1 MSRALFGHVT
11 CLALLIV
18 LAGCAG
24 ASSASPTAP
33 AVATRPTPASTV
45 VTTVAPLATPSPE
58 PTAPAASTATATAAP
73 DTPTVAP
80 APTNTAVVST
90 ATAES
95 PPAPTATKASA
106 SPTPTTTTRL
116 TVDQIAATAVAESVG
131 EQCVATPPK
140 PAKGFVGD
148 SVRGKMLYNQRG
160 CINCHGE
167 QAQGN
172 VGPKLAGTTLT
183 FEAVIHQ
190 LREPRGV
197 MQRYL
202 PKDQSDAD
210 ECDVY
215 IYVKNLKP

>member
-1 MSRALFGHVT
+1 M
-11 CLALLIV
+11 
-18 LAGCAG
+18 
-24 ASSASPTAP
+24 ASAP
-33 AVATRPTPASTV
+33 
-45 VTTVAPLATPSPE
+45 
-58 PTAPAASTATATAAP
+58 TATAAP
-73 DTPTVAP
+73 DSPTVAP
-80 APTNTAVVST
+80 
-90 ATAES
+90 
-95 PPAPTATKASA
+95 PPASVTTAPTATIASA
-106 SPTPTTTTRL
+106 SPTATTAAASPTPTVPIKL
-116 TVDQIAATAVAESVG
+116 TVNQIAATAVAESIG
-131 EQCVATPPK
+131 EQCVAAPPK
-140 PAKGFVGD
+140 PTKGFVGD
-148 SVRGKMLYNQRG
+148 PARGKLLYSQRG

-215 IYVKNLKP
+215 IYVKNLKS

>member
-1 MSRALFGHVT
+1 M
-11 CLALLIV
+11 
-18 LAGCAG
+18 
-24 ASSASPTAP
+24 
-33 AVATRPTPASTV
+33 
-45 VTTVAPLATPSPE
+45 VTTVAPSVPPSPE

-90 ATAES
+90 ATAA
-95 PPAPTATKASA
+95 PPAPTATKAST
-106 SPTPTTTTRL
+106 SLTPTTTTRL